1 FYAQHRE
8 RAYDFLLD
16 ARDRRLMEVVRAFNP
31 HDLYS
36 KSTRRPDLDAL
47 RPYYEDL

>member
-1 FYAQHRE
+1 
-8 RAYDFLLD
+8 
-16 ARDRRLMEVVRAFNP
+16 MEVVRAFNP

-47 RPYYEDL
+47 RPYYEDLAAKFLPDSLLW